1 MVTGA
6 EAFVPDTRRLAT
18 LADAAQRCQGCDLY
32 HDATQVVFG
41 AGPAAARMVL
51 VGEQPGD
58 REDVA
63 GRPFVGPAGRLLDRA
78 LQSAGVD
85 RDTVYLTN
93 AVKHFKFTR
102 EASGKRRIH
111 KTPSR
116 TEVVAC
122 RPWLF
127 AELDAIEPE
136 VVVLL
141 GATAAK
147 SLMGN
152 DFRLTAYRG
161 EVLELPD
168 DRGQGRLRVRP
179 RVVATAH
186 PSAVLR
192 GPADRREVAFADLV
206 SDLRCAARLL
216 DSQPTRV

>member
-1 MVTGA
+1 MTGA
-6 EAFVPDTRRLAT
+6 QEFVPETRRLGT

-32 HDATQVVFG
+32 RDATQVVFG
-41 AGPAAARMVL
+41 TGPTAARIAL

-58 REDVA
+58 REDIA
-63 GRPFVGPAGRLLDRA
+63 GRPFVGPAGRLLDKA
-78 LQSAGVD
+78 LESAAVD
-85 RDTVYLTN
+85 RGTVYLTN

-102 EASGKRRIH
+102 EGAGKRRIH

-116 TEVVAC
+116 TEVVSC
-122 RPWLF
+122 RPWLL
-127 AELDAIEPE
+127 AELDAVRPE

-152 DFRLTAYRG
+152 GFRLTAHRG

-168 DRGQGRLRVRP
+168 DSGLARLRARP
-179 RVVATAH
+179 LVVATAH

-192 GPADRREVAFADLV
+192 GPADRREAAFAALV
-206 SDLRCAARLL
+206 SDLRCAAQAL
-216 DSQPTRV
+216 DIQATRV